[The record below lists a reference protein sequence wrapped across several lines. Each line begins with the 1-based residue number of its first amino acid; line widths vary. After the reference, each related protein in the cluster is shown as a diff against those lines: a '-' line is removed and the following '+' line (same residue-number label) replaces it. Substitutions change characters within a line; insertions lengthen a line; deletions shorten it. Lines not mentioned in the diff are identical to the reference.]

1 MNTRNVLLIAG
12 VVVGLCICC
21 FVVVI
26 GLGIVGGFGLTQPA
40 ADAGEKFMQSLK
52 AGDYNTA
59 YALCHP
65 SLQQKLGSAQGLK
78 QLVENGK
85 AQPSTWNFTSRN
97 IENAQAH
104 LEGTATM
111 QGGNGTVTLDL
122 VQVGS
127 DWKVIGFN
135 LTPR

>member
-1 MNTRNVLLIAG
+1 MNTRKVLIIAA

-21 FVVVI
+21 FVAII
-26 GLGIVGGFGLTQPA
+26 GFSSVGGFGLTQPA

-52 AGDYNTA
+52 SGDYATA

-65 SLQQKLGSAQGLK
+65 SLQQKFGSAQGLK
-78 QLVENGK
+78 QLVENGQ
-85 AQPSTWNFTSRN
+85 ARPTTWNFTSRN

-104 LEGTATM
+104 LEGTVTM
-111 QGGNGTVTLDL
+111 QGGKGTVTIDL

-135 LTPR
+135 LQPN